1 MYAIYK
7 IALISVLFHISI
19 YNCIFFSIMQSF
31 YLVFI
36 MSPSRFLSPFAL
48 SSQCNNH
55 INWPLLFKIP
65 KNLRP
70 AG

>member
-1 MYAIYK
+1 MYAVHK

-48 SSQCNNH
+48 SSQCNN
-55 INWPLLFKIP
+55 ITLIDLRYLKFLKI
-65 KNLRP
+65 
-70 AG
+70 

>member
-48 SSQCNNH
+48 SSQCN
-55 INWPLLFKIP
+55 ITLIGLRYLKFLKI
-65 KNLRP
+65 
-70 AG
+70 